1 MKRILAFFTILALA
15 LSCGKENET
24 NGGGGGGSKE
34 VESVT
39 IESASTIRISIEN
52 EAGRLLPVTVS
63 PAGCTLNQ
71 VKVVVEKE
79 GIIACSLGDGG
90 VRVRP
95 LSIGETKLTVAPKE
109 GPGSAASVTVKV
121 LSAEDYATLEI
132 SNIAMESTVT
142 LREGESSIAAVT
154 LTPAEA
160 TTDMLKWSG
169 GEEYVT
175 VSAVEGGLQFVPK
188 KVGNTTVKVEAKKG
202 TAAAKTV
209 TVEIL
214 DKNAYSDYVIQD
226 IKYSPST
233 VEVKDNGTTDITLT
247 LDPEAA
253 TVTDLSVSSSDNTIA
268 EVTKMGGKVL
278 RITGKKAGNTKI
290 TVKGLRSGSKSI
302 QIPVTVYGHV
312 TKIDLSRSDS
322 VNKLSSS
329 DIIELILNNTDRSVK
344 LVAECVT
351 SGQTNGTPA
360 VTWVVTTGKGSDGD
374 KLVTVES
381 NGTVTAQM
389 AGGSANQAR
398 VTAWA
403 DNVSASVL
411 FMTYDPPKSVEID
424 TPMGAAVQ
432 EKGTGQ
438 YQSYDVWNLR
448 NGSSCSL
455 RWRILPS
462 TAKQDA
468 TLTLTAGSVDKSSVL
483 STAKNGSDHVT
494 TIKPDFASK
503 EMFTFRI
510 FAVNGNVSSNRL
522 FYFNQYNPNDVKP
535 GDCVYYNSS
544 DSRFYWSDGG
554 VRCMTSKDNY
564 RSHAKSKQTGLGEYI
579 GRVYSPDV
587 PEIDAAFNKLTK
599 LGFKNSPVSGK
610 HACVLSAYMAK
621 QKGDKVDYW
630 RWCETNENVYAQSDW
645 NNGPYP
651 VDPKAGVDYS
661 FKLNIIYYD
670 KKSGGSH
677 DIKPGYVVASFDKV
691 TFGDF
696 GDETQYTTY
705 SSLSHTGWM
714 LPMRETVYNMRG
726 PGLYTKLFPDFDD
739 YLEDYW
745 TADQYGNDE
754 AWYWYFDKI
763 NDKIVLGHKAKD
775 PQYNSDKPYIRP
787 ILWL

>member
-24 NGGGGGGSKE
+24 NGGGGGGGSKE

-52 EAGRLLPVTVS
+52 EAGRLLPVTVA

-95 LSIGETKLTVAPKE
+95 LSIGETKMTVAPKE

-202 TAAAKTV
+202 SATAKTV

-214 DKNAYSDYVIQD
+214 DKNAYSEYVITD

-247 LDPEAA
+247 LAPEAA

-312 TKIDLSRSDS
+312 KGINITPQTGLEVVKG
-322 VNKLSSS
+322 NKLKLTAV
-329 DIIELILNNTDRSVK
+329 IE
-344 LVAECVT
+344 T
-351 SGQTNGTPA
+351 SGKLKSDEVEWST
-360 VTWVVTTGKGSDGD
+360 DGD
-374 KLVTVES
+374 MLTLEPYNGSSEKSCSITGTKAGGASAPAKVTALLDDKSATVNFYVYDYPTGVDATFSGTAGTYEEES
-381 NGTVTAQM
+381 SAYSLKKGKSYTITWKVLPETAKQEGTVTFETSA
-389 AGGSANQAR
+389 ATVSSKRSGSNW
-398 VTAWA
+398 VTTI
-403 DNVSASVL
+403 SV
-411 FMTYDPPKSVEID
+411 TES
-424 TPMGAAVQ
+424 
-432 EKGTGQ
+432 
-438 YQSYDVWNLR
+438 
-448 NGSSCSL
+448 
-455 RWRILPS
+455 
-462 TAKQDA
+462 
-468 TLTLTAGSVDKSSVL
+468 
-483 STAKNGSDHVT
+483 STAKNTFTISPANKNTGSKTYNKYIYLNDYL
-494 TIKPDFASK
+494 
-503 EMFTFRI
+503 
-510 FAVNGNVSSNRL
+510 SS
-522 FYFNQYNPNDVKP
+522 DIKP
-535 GDCVYYNSS
+535 GDYVYYNSGTG
-544 DSRFYWSDGG
+544 RFNWSDGG
-554 VRCMTSKDNY
+554 LRCVKQYSVRMVNQARQSSLGTLIAQVYDENVP
-564 RSHAKSKQTGLGEYI
+564 TG
-579 GRVYSPDV
+579 
-587 PEIDAAFNKLTK
+587 DAAFNALTK
-599 LGFKNSPVSGK
+599 PGFANKNGA
-610 HACVLSAYMAK
+610 HACVLSIKLARE
-621 QKGDKVDYW
+621 GENENTVEYW
-630 RWCETNENVYAQSDW
+630 RWSKDKDNVYGMTDW

-651 VDPKAGVDYS
+651 LSGGEYKKDYS
-661 FKLNIIYYD
+661 MKLNIIHYNS
-670 KKSGGSH
+670 KSGDSH
-677 DIKPGYVVASFDKV
+677 KIRPGYCVTSFDKV
-691 TFGDF
+691 CFGDI
-696 GDETQYTTY
+696 GDVSKYGTY
-705 SSLSHTGWM
+705 ASLGHTGWM
-714 LPMRETVYNMRG
+714 LPLRSSAEIIANYRG
-726 PGLYTKLFPDFDD
+726 NQIYKEIFTKMENVSYTYVNPSTGTKTEMPT
-739 YLEDYW
+739 EYW
-745 TADQYGNDE
+745 TAEQCGSDE
-754 AWYWYFDKI
+754 AYYFSFE
-763 NDKIVLGHKAKD
+763 NASSSMHKAKD
-775 PQYNSDKPYIRP
+775 PGTDAYAKPYIRP